1 VQIIGKAIRACEYA
15 ENAGHLTGT
24 GAIDP
29 YDPRVRMRRTDDC
42 RICLARKAEVIA
54 ELALASQEP
63 RVFVAWQRLANKAET
78 GILICHWGL
87 SCCNICN
94 MKHLA
99 IKPTR
104 SPLLVGITG
113 ASGAIYGVRLLE
125 MLRACN
131 VEAHLIVSRAAQ
143 MTLAYETSMKLADLE
158 QMASVVYPNSDLG
171 AACSSGSFP
180 TRGMVIA
187 PCSIKTMSEIAT
199 GNTANLIS
207 RAADVVLKER
217 RRLVLMLRET
227 PLHIGHIRNMA
238 SVTEAG
244 AIVYPPV
251 PAFYALPKSIDE
263 MVDHTLA
270 RVLDLFEIDTGK
282 IRRWSGERE
291 RPKNREE
298 ADNL

>member
-1 VQIIGKAIRACEYA
+1 MQ
-15 ENAGHLTGT
+15 
-24 GAIDP
+24 
-29 YDPRVRMRRTDDC
+29 
-42 RICLARKAEVIA
+42 
-54 ELALASQEP
+54 S
-63 RVFVAWQRLANKAET
+63 
-78 GILICHWGL
+78 
-87 SCCNICN
+87 

-99 IKPTR
+99 IKPQN

-113 ASGAIYGVRLLE
+113 ASGSIYGVRLLE
-125 MLRACN
+125 LLRACN

-143 MTLAYETSMKLADLE
+143 MTLAYETSLKLADVERL
-158 QMASVVYPNSDLG
+158 ATVVYSNSDVG

-217 RRLVLMLRET
+217 RRLVLMLREA

-238 SVTEAG
+238 TVTEAG
-244 AIVYPPV
+244 GIIYPPV
-251 PAFYALPKSIDE
+251 PAFYALPKSIEE

-270 RVLDLFEIDTGK
+270 RVLDLFDIDTGK
-282 IRRWSGERE
+282 IRRWTGERE

-298 ADNL
+298 ADK